1 MLISIFNAKK
11 TNPFRFAENQ
21 KNKVMKS
28 VQPYLTFRGNCQEAL
43 NFYQNCFGG
52 QIKNKDTYE
61 GKEID
66 IPGDYRNKLQH
77 AELEGKGIHIMAYDA
92 APDTPLTE
100 GNQVQLSV
108 DLESKEETDELFE
121 KLSAGGQV
129 VTQLQET
136 SWNAYYGRLRDQFGV
151 TWMLNYQMN

>member
-1 MLISIFNAKK
+1 
-11 TNPFRFAENQ
+11 
-21 KNKVMKS
+21 
-28 VQPYLTFRGNCQEAL
+28 
-43 NFYQNCFGG
+43 
-52 QIKNKDTYE
+52 
-61 GKEID
+61 
-66 IPGDYRNKLQH
+66 
-77 AELEGKGIHIMAYDA
+77 MAYDA

-136 SWNAYYGRLRDQFGV
+136 SWNAYYGSLRDQYGV